1 MMKVSPMNKTIDE
14 VKLVHYEA
22 ARAALS
28 EAKRVDEVKDV
39 RDQAIAMRAYAM
51 QAKDRDLID
60 CATDIRLR
68 AERRAGELLAEVEK
82 NTGVRSQLQ
91 GRDVSGGSIVRPP
104 EDEVPTL
111 SELGVSRTQSSRWQ
125 KIAKLDERAFED
137 IVLATKDRAFESME

>member
-1 MMKVSPMNKTIDE
+1 
-14 VKLVHYEA
+14 
-22 ARAALS
+22 
-28 EAKRVDEVKDV
+28 
-39 RDQAIAMRAYAM
+39 
-51 QAKDRDLID
+51 
-60 CATDIRLR
+60 
-68 AERRAGELLAEVEK
+68 
-82 NTGVRSQLQ
+82 VRSQLQ